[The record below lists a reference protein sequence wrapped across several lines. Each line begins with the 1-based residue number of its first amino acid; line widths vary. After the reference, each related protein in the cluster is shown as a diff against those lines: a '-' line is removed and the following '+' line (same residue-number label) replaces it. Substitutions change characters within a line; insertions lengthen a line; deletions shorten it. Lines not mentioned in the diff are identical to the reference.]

1 MKVILLKD
9 EKNLGKQGD
18 LVEINDGY
26 ARNYVLPR
34 KIALEATPANLNELK
49 LQKERQ
55 AQKEKKIL
63 EAAQETSKQLE
74 NHAIT
79 ITMKAGES
87 GKVFGSIST
96 KEIAEAYKT
105 QHNIDVDKKKI
116 QLAENIKTYG
126 NHEVMIKL
134 HPKVNAT
141 LKIQVVPT
149 SS

>member
-1 MKVILLKD
+1 MKVILIKD
-9 EKNLGKQGD
+9 EINLGKQGD

-63 EAAQETSKQLE
+63 ETAQETGKQLE
-74 NHAIT
+74 NHAVT
-79 ITMKAGES
+79 ITMKSGEG